1 MRNDGFFY
9 FWFYIQVIVQ
19 ALVTQLKLVNQTLQ
33 KYRYKIKKND
43 TVKYKGKTNSYP
55 KSQNGNS
62 SSNILRFGDKDED
75 HFLFSMALH
84 KNETFH

>member
-1 MRNDGFFY
+1 MVLHSGYCSGFGHPT
-9 FWFYIQVIVQ
+9 Q
-19 ALVTQLKLVNQTLQ
+19 ASESDSS
-33 KYRYKIKKND
+33 KISND

-75 HFLFSMALH
+75 HFLFFMTLH